1 QSGRGE
7 RDTDA
12 NLIVGAADPGKF
24 RGIETRALLVEQ
36 RIEGGAPADRADD
49 ATVTRRRRIK
59 VIGEPQAAGAFHILR
74 HDGGIS
80 LHMLTEAPGDQAGI
94 EVVTAADTV
103 ADVEFDRFAPV
114 ELRRALR
121 ARHGDEDDKSS
132 DRECRCG
139 NRKSSRFHADPLST
153 VGARSSTFW
162 HTQRMPQSLRA
173 RHCTGGR
180 NPLNDGAKWR
190 A

>member
-1 QSGRGE
+1 MVSGLANRSSNLLTPDEVSATQTLTSLLALPIQENFEASKRAPCSLSRGS
-7 RDTDA
+7 
-12 NLIVGAADPGKF
+12 K
-24 RGIETRALLVEQ
+24 
-36 RIEGGAPADRADD
+36 
-49 ATVTRRRRIK
+49 AT
-59 VIGEPQAAGAFHILR
+59 EP
-74 HDGGIS
+74 
-80 LHMLTEAPGDQAGI
+80 PGDQAGI